1 MTGYSTAAAGD
12 VCLIVLRST
21 SKMTA
26 VDQAN
31 TSTPFIA
38 VIGPI
43 SRRPLHGNHVAVSE
57 RRVVHKREI
66 QEIDSRR
73 PGIDDRVSERPN
85 EHLAGMRRHQD
96 RYRHNHD
103 NDHMRRWKQP
113 VSLGCDVY
121 DPGNVVITML
131 PN

>member
-12 VCLIVLRST
+12 ACLIVLRST

-43 SRRPLHGNHVAVSE
+43 SRHRSTGITSPYPS
-57 RRVVHKREI
+57 VV
-66 QEIDSRR
+66 
-73 PGIDDRVSERPN
+73 
-85 EHLAGMRRHQD
+85 
-96 RYRHNHD
+96 
-103 NDHMRRWKQP
+103 
-113 VSLGCDVY
+113 
-121 DPGNVVITML
+121 
-131 PN
+131 